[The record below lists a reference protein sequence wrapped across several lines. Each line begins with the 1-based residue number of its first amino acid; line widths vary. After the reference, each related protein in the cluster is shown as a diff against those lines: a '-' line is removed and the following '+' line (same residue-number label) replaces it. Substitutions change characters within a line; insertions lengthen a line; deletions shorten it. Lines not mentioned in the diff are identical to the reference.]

1 MPNAFGVLSPNLTY
15 SKPSW
20 VDSEFLQKVMG
31 WGKFVYPEIAQGR
44 ILNTNLLFRN
54 QGTKICILSQ
64 GNTKSKD
71 ILILINNRENWKQ
84 ERVCSLKDRL
94 VVDFID

>member
-31 WGKFVYPEIAQGR
+31 WGKFVFHEIAFL
-44 ILNTNLLFRN
+44 IYEYT
-54 QGTKICILSQ
+54 
-64 GNTKSKD
+64 GNFQFEIFNISAD
-71 ILILINNRENWKQ
+71 EAFIVWAIY
-84 ERVCSLKDRL
+84 SRL
-94 VVDFID
+94 YKKM